1 MKSVELKGLG
11 DADFQVREAYKTL
24 RTNLQFC
31 GQDVKVIAI
40 TSCTENEGK
49 TSTAINL
56 AHSLAELGKDVL
68 FIDADL
74 RKSVITSRHM
84 VGKNIKGLAHYLT
97 GQCSFDEVVYST
109 NIEHLYCVFAGV
121 YPPNPAE
128 LLSSRYFVHLTS
140 SLKKI
145 YDYVIIDTPPLG
157 RVIDA
162 AIVAMEYDGVAM
174 VIESNWVSHKYAKN
188 VLEQLQ
194 KADCRILGVILNK
207 VDMSGGRYGSG
218 YGKYYGKGYGKY
230 YGHAYGA
237 SPRQTK

>member
-1 MKSVELKGLG
+1 MKDVTNDEMLWGAVSGTFGSRKHSCFRGDEQENETLDKEEKGRKEHKMKSVELKGLG

-74 RKSVITSRHM
+74 RKSVLTSRHM

-97 GQCSFDEVVYST
+97 GQCGSE
-109 NIEHLYCVFAGV
+109 
-121 YPPNPAE
+121 
-128 LLSSRYFVHLTS
+128 
-140 SLKKI
+140 
-145 YDYVIIDTPPLG
+145 
-157 RVIDA
+157 
-162 AIVAMEYDGVAM
+162 
-174 VIESNWVSHKYAKN
+174 
-188 VLEQLQ
+188 
-194 KADCRILGVILNK
+194 
-207 VDMSGGRYGSG
+207 GSG
-218 YGKYYGKGYGKY
+218 YQWY
-230 YGHAYGA
+230 
-237 SPRQTK
+237 